1 MRLAEIL
8 HVLVGRVLSQRQP
21 VRRFPLADTASPS
34 VTSLVEIVVDEDLT
48 AEAAARLHDRLD
60 DALRLR
66 PAQLVVDLS
75 GCGYADALA
84 IDVLLNAH
92 RKAYQLGARLTLR
105 SPSARFQRLLHLAR
119 VHQVFHMV
127 TVAS

>member
-1 MRLAEIL
+1 MT
-8 HVLVGRVLSQRQP
+8 
-21 VRRFPLADTASPS
+21 DTTPTAGDLPS
-34 VTSLVEIVVDEDLT
+34 LTSLVEIVVDEDLT
-48 AEAAARLHDRLD
+48 TEAAARLNSRLV

-92 RKAYQLGARLTLR
+92 RRAYQNGGRLTLR
-105 SPSARFQRLLHLAR
+105 SPSPRVERLLQLAR

-127 TVAS
+127 TMAG

>member
-1 MRLAEIL
+1 MRLDEIRAGL
-8 HVLVGRVLSQRQP
+8 HEEV
-21 VRRFPLADTASPS
+21 PLADIPS

-75 GCGYADALA
+75 RCGYADALA

-92 RKAYQLGARLTLR
+92 RRAYQLGARLTLR
-105 SPSARFQRLLHLAR
+105 GPSARVERLLHLAR
-119 VHQVFHMV
+119 VHQVFHVV
-127 TVAS
+127 TLTA

>member
-1 MRLAEIL
+1 LTE
-8 HVLVGRVLSQRQP
+8 
-21 VRRFPLADTASPS
+21 TAPS

-48 AEAAARLHDRLD
+48 AEAAARLNSRIA

-75 GCGYADALA
+75 RCGYADALA

-92 RKAYQLGARLTLR
+92 RSTYQNGGRLTLR
-105 SPSARFQRLLHLAR
+105 CPSPRVQRLLHLAR
-119 VHQVFHMV
+119 VHQVFHV
-127 TVAS
+127 VSLAG

>member
-1 MRLAEIL
+1 VTDAATPIDPSPS
-8 HVLVGRVLSQRQP
+8 V
-21 VRRFPLADTASPS
+21 APS

-48 AEAAARLHDRLD
+48 AEAADRLHGRLA

-75 GCGYADALA
+75 RCGYADALA

-92 RKAYQLGARLTLR
+92 RQAYQLGGRLTLR
-105 SPSARFQRLLHLAR
+105 GPSQRVDRLLRLAR
-119 VHQVFHMV
+119 VRQVFHV
-127 TVAS
+127 VALAG

>member
-1 MRLAEIL
+1 LTDIATPSAEQSL
-8 HVLVGRVLSQRQP
+8 
-21 VRRFPLADTASPS
+21 
-34 VTSLVEIVVDEDLT
+34 TSLVEIVVDEDLT
-48 AEAAARLHDRLD
+48 TEAAARLGSRLS

-92 RKAYQLGARLTLR
+92 RRAYQHGGQLTLR
-105 SPSARFQRLLHLAR
+105 SPSPRVARLLRLSR

-127 TVAS
+127 TMAG

>member
-1 MRLAEIL
+1 MTDI
-8 HVLVGRVLSQRQP
+8 
-21 VRRFPLADTASPS
+21 ASSIDRPS

-48 AEAAARLHDRLD
+48 AEAAVRLHGRLA
-60 DALRLR
+60 DAWRLR

-92 RKAYQLGARLTLR
+92 RQAYQAGGRLTLR
-105 SPSARFQRLLHLAR
+105 SPSERVLRLLHLAR
-119 VHQVFHMV
+119 VHHVFHIV
-127 TVAS
+127 GASGC

>member
-1 MRLAEIL
+1 MTE
-8 HVLVGRVLSQRQP
+8 
-21 VRRFPLADTASPS
+21 TAPS

-48 AEAAARLHDRLD
+48 AEAAARLHSRLA

-75 GCGYADALA
+75 RCGYADALA

-92 RKAYQLGARLTLR
+92 RLAYQHGGRLTLR
-105 SPSARFQRLLHLAR
+105 CPSARVQRLLHLAR
-119 VHQVFHMV
+119 VDQVFHV
-127 TVAS
+127 VSLAG

>member
-1 MRLAEIL
+1 MRLPEIRRKSA
-8 HVLVGRVLSQRQP
+8 HQEDRVT
-21 VRRFPLADTASPS
+21 DTVPTTDRSPS

-48 AEAAARLHDRLD
+48 AEAAARLHSRLA
-60 DALRLR
+60 DALRMR

-92 RKAYQLGARLTLR
+92 RQAYQHGGRLTLR
-105 SPSARFQRLLHLAR
+105 GLSPRVERLLHLAR
-119 VHQVFHMV
+119 VHQVFHV
-127 TVAS
+127 VALAG

>member
-1 MRLAEIL
+1 VTDPEAPIDQ
-8 HVLVGRVLSQRQP
+8 V
-21 VRRFPLADTASPS
+21 PS

-48 AEAAARLHDRLD
+48 TEAASRLNSRLA

-75 GCGYADALA
+75 RCGYADALA

-92 RKAYQLGARLTLR
+92 RQAYRLGGRLTLR
-105 SPSARFQRLLHLAR
+105 GVSQSVERLLHLTR
-119 VHQVFHMV
+119 VHQVFHV
-127 TVAS
+127 VALAG